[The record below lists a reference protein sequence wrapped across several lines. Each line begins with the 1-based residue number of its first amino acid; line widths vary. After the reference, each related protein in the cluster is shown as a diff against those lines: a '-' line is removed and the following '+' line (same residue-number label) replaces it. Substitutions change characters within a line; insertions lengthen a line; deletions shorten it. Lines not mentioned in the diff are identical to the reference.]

1 MYKVFELFMEI
12 VEGTFR
18 WTNPILWLLAGTA
31 ALLVFTTVRGAI
43 RSIRRRHQNKLFR
56 LGLHDIGELAVEEGN
71 TTQVYCD
78 KDAMKLF
85 GRDLPLTRKRLILT
99 SDVRFKVG
107 YDFDRIDATVNDR
120 KKEIT
125 LRIPAAKYISKE
137 LMPESEKI
145 LDQYCSIFNKFDP
158 ADHNYAQRIML
169 QDAQKKVEESGIF
182 ERAENSMK
190 NRMHAFMSQFYDM
203 RNYTLR
209 FIFAPNP
216 GRNALA
222 DVLPAPEAA
231 ETDNTAPEALSA

>member
-1 MYKVFELFMEI
+1 MSKVFELFMEI
-12 VEGTFR
+12 VEGTIR

-31 ALLVFTTVRGAI
+31 VLLVFTTVRGAFK
-43 RSIRRRHQNKLFR
+43 SIRRRHQNKLFR

-71 TTQVYCD
+71 TTQIYCD

-85 GRDLPLTRKRLILT
+85 GKDLPLTRKRLILT

-107 YDFDRIDATVNDR
+107 YDFDQIDATVNDR

-137 LMPESEKI
+137 LMPESERI
-145 LDQYCSIFNKFDP
+145 LDQYCSLFNKYDP
-158 ADHNYAQRIML
+158 ADYNYAQRIML

-190 NRMHAFMSQFYDM
+190 NRLHAFMSQFYDM
-203 RNYTLR
+203 RKYSLR
-209 FIFAPNP
+209 FIFAPTPRVPVLPN
-216 GRNALA
+216 
-222 DVLPAPEAA
+222 DVLPKEAA
-231 ETDNTAPEALSA
+231 EVEAQCA